1 MTLIP
6 ERWFKG
12 GHPALFDTLGEY
24 ASWFL
29 DPAQA
34 PLERYTDP
42 GLAVVLVAGRLGGA
56 TAGLPGYFLPVR
68 WKRGLAHSV
77 LLPPAIVKTAQEV
90 LNALELPANAW
101 GLTPFSDEVDG
112 IDVSELPLDGGSG
125 FASLAAALVTARAEV
140 RSTPGVFASAG
151 WDGRHLCA
159 VGAIEQKVELLRG
172 ASFPSPTLFFH
183 ETNLAAS
190 LDADARLPG
199 SDLTIGSLPQVS
211 GRVALEAQLLPL
223 LKAMAAP
230 PTLVAGSPL
239 DDRIRYYNTAPALH
253 DPADKDAY
261 YDAEIRQ
268 ELGRLLRERFGFQVG
283 GTFVLNYNPGNPSFT
298 RLMLDLAGPEHVV
311 VLRQVERD
319 PKKDGEQ
326 LAEARARL
334 ARWGKDE
341 AQYRLV
347 DLDPDWDRVRILGAL
362 EAAMEWLRER
372 GVTRYVD
379 GVNGTSFLK
388 AASFVIARRR
398 GAVPV
403 AIEQVFT
410 GPRLSPKLAEA
421 RVQHFDFVL
430 AEPV

>member
-6 ERWFKG
+6 RAWFVD
-12 GHPALFDTLGEY
+12 GHDALVDTLGEY

-29 DPAQA
+29 DPARA
-34 PLERYTDP
+34 PLERYSDP
-42 GLAVVLVAGRLGGA
+42 GVAIVLVAHRLGGA
-56 TAGLPGYFLPVR
+56 TTGLPGYFLPVR
-68 WKRGLAHSV
+68 WIEHAKHSS
-77 LLPPAIVKTAQEV
+77 LLPGAIVETAQEV
-90 LNALELPANAW
+90 LNALKLPANAW
-101 GLTPFSDEVDG
+101 GLRPFSDEVDG
-112 IDVSELPLDGGSG
+112 IDISQLPLRGGSG
-125 FASLAAALVTARAEV
+125 FAALAAALVTARAEV

-151 WDGRHLCA
+151 WDGQHLCA
-159 VGAIEQKVELLRG
+159 VSAIEQKVELLRG
-172 ASFPSPTLFFH
+172 ASVASPKLFFH
-183 ETNLAAS
+183 EADQAAALA
-190 LDADARLPG
+190 ADARLPG
-199 SDLTIGSLPQVS
+199 SGLAIGALPQVS

-230 PTLVAGSPL
+230 PTRVAGSSL
-239 DDRIRYYNTAPALH
+239 DERIRYYNTAPALH

-268 ELGRLLRERFGFQVG
+268 ELGRLLRDRFRFQVG

-298 RLMLDLAGPEHVV
+298 RLLLDLAGPEHVV

-319 PKKDGEQ
+319 PKKDREQ

-334 ARWGKDE
+334 ARWGKE
-341 AQYRLV
+341 EEHYRLV
-347 DLDPDWDRVRILGAL
+347 DLDPDWDRVRMLGAL

-398 GAVPV
+398 GAVPL

-410 GPRLSPKLAEA
+410 GPRLSPHLADA

>member
-1 MTLIP
+1 MTFIP
-6 ERWFKG
+6 RAWFVN
-12 GHPALFDTLGEY
+12 GHGALFDTLGEY

-29 DPAQA
+29 DPARA

-42 GLAVVLVAGRLGGA
+42 GLAIVLVAHRLGGA
-56 TAGLPGYFLPVR
+56 TTGLPGYFLPVR
-68 WKRGLAHSV
+68 WSQDAEHSP
-77 LLPPAIVKTAQEV
+77 LLPKAIRETAQEV
-90 LNALELPANAW
+90 LNALKLPANAW
-101 GLTPFSDEVDG
+101 GLRPFSDEVDG
-112 IDVSELPLDGGSG
+112 IDISELPLGGDSG
-125 FASLAAALVTARAEV
+125 FAALAAALVTARARL

-151 WDGRHLCA
+151 WDGQHLRA
-159 VGAIEQKVELLRG
+159 VSAIEQKVELLRG
-172 ASFPSPTLFFH
+172 SSVASAKLFFH
-183 ETNLAAS
+183 EANQAAALA
-190 LDADARLPG
+190 ADARLPG
-199 SDLTIGSLPQVS
+199 SGLTIGALPQVS

-230 PTLVAGSPL
+230 PTVAAGSSL
-239 DDRIRYYNTAPALH
+239 DDRITYYNSAPALH

-268 ELGRLLRERFGFQVG
+268 ELGQLLRARFSFQVG
-283 GTFVLNYNPGNPSFT
+283 GTYVLIYNPGNPSFN
-298 RLMLDLAGPEHVV
+298 RLLLDLAGPEHVV

-341 AQYRLV
+341 EHYRLV
-347 DLDPDWDRVRILGAL
+347 DLDPNWDRDRVLSAIDAATGWLG
-362 EAAMEWLRER
+362 ER

-388 AASFVIARRR
+388 AASFVIARKR

-410 GPRLSPKLAEA
+410 GPRLSPGLAEA